1 MKKLLAMVLALV
13 MTLSLA
19 VSANA
24 AFKDDTKISDDYAEA
39 VAVLNGMGVFKGY
52 EDGSFKPEGNITR
65 AEVATIVYRIYTAD
79 VAKNDK
85 SGLYATYNKFSDM
98 AGAGWAQGYIGYC
111 ANASLVK
118 GYPDGTFK
126 PSGKV
131 TGYEVLAMILRAV
144 GYDKNNEFSGADWA
158 LHVAQTAQQLGILD
172 NVAKTTD
179 LNAPASRELVAELLF
194 QGIQKAQVTYTPAFG
209 YVTDKVIST
218 KTNSLGEKNFKLASA
233 VAADKWGRPATK
245 WTYNTGDKSTTF
257 VSKADV
263 SYTKAVAECD
273 VAHDLGLS
281 ADTAYTLI
289 VNGQPQT
296 TNYLVNLTDTVTKMG
311 AQGRLFEVYKD
322 AKTIVMIDTFL
333 AKVTYVADIT
343 YDAQGHVKTPATI
356 TLEVYD
362 GTNGT
367 GAQKAATYTT
377 LTLKDY
383 DNNYGYAKDEYVLV
397 NAYTNDPNSA
407 TISGKVFNNT
417 KQYAEIV
424 GKATSIEGAQSVIYW
439 NAQQHNVE
447 GTVYD
452 DAVKFYLD
460 QAAQKDAKYT
470 WYFDSYNNL
479 IGAVE
484 IAAANSYGVINSIW
498 WAGNATDG
506 SGVAKANVTYVD
518 GTTAQVDISEVT
530 YASANN
536 EVVTGTVT
544 HSTGTTTDKVMKA
557 DNKLFYVDSYIKTN
571 TDLDAYKLL
580 NGHLFRFTTKSN
592 GTLSAVEVSTYTTAS
607 ATAANLADYG
617 KLHNTETGLAVY
629 KNTQVYTN
637 LTNTLVVNANT
648 TFLVRSGAGTSASP
662 YTFKSITGF
671 TNIDNYNAAEV
682 DWVDLNG
689 DNVADYVYV
698 IGATTSSKVT
708 SLFYFDGQQ
717 GAYTLADGTWVVK
730 GYVDGV
736 AGEVKFANYAALQS
750 TLTVNSVAGEPK
762 TNTLYIVA
770 LEDGVV
776 KQGHAV
782 TTGETLDAEVVST
795 TVNGTPTTETYAL
808 SSAYESGKTYTVD
821 KVSGTIGDNFSDS
834 LYYDAD
840 GRQYYSVIA
849 DLTKV
854 VGTMGNPVDQDYY
867 FVYIN
872 NATGQ
877 SNRLCAQAYAYDKNA
892 AATNAVI
899 TATTVTNTVAAV
911 KGNTV
916 DSVKFAAQATA
927 GTGFTGTPDLTVS
940 NVKFERLFT
949 AANGATSW
957 VEMAANEVFV
967 ANVSYRATI
976 TIDVPSTMANAQ
988 LASTNVI
995 TYTAGGHTTTGVY
1008 NTVVTDVFSV
1018 Q

>member
-1 MKKLLAMVLALV
+1 MVLALV

-24 AFKDDTKISDDYAEA
+24 AFKDDKSISDDYAES

-65 AEVATIVYRIYTAD
+65 AEVATIIYRIYTAD

-158 LHVAQTAQQLGILD
+158 LHVAQTAQQLGVLD

-233 VAADKWGRPATK
+233 AAADKWGRPATK
-245 WTYNTGDKSTTF
+245 WTYTTGDKATTF
-257 VSKADV
+257 VEKPDLT
-263 SYTKAVAECD
+263 YTKAVTECD
-273 VAHDLGLS
+273 VAHDAGLKV
-281 ADTAYTLI
+281 DTAYTLI
-289 VNGQPQT
+289 VNGQT
-296 TNYLVNLTDTVTKMG
+296 ASTKYTVNLTDTKTTMG
-311 AQGRLFEVYKD
+311 AQGRLFEVYD
-322 AKTIVMIDTFL
+322 DTIVMIDTFL

-362 GTNGT
+362 SKT
-367 GAQKAATYTT
+367 APKTT
-377 LTLKDY
+377 ALTLKDY
-383 DNNYGYAKDEYVLV
+383 DNNYGYAKDEYVLI
-397 NAYTNDPNSA
+397 NAYTDATNSV
-407 TISGKVFNNT
+407 TVSGKVYNNN

-424 GKATSIEGAQSVIYW
+424 SKATSVDGAQSVIYW

-452 DAVKFYLD
+452 DAAKFYLD

-484 IAAANSYGVINSIW
+484 IAAATSYGVINSIW

-506 SGVAKANVTYVD
+506 SGVAKANVTYMD
-518 GTTAQVDISEVT
+518 GTTAQVDISKMT
-530 YASANN
+530 YVYTTPATPATPATKTVKS
-536 EVVTGTVT
+536 GDVT
-544 HSTGTTTDKVMKA
+544 HSTGINALVMKA
-557 DNKLFYVDSYIKTN
+557 DDQNKYFYVDTYINTN
-571 TDLDAYKLL
+571 KVADTNGIL
-580 NGHLFRFTTKSN
+580 NGHLFQFTTKSN
-592 GTLSAVEVSTYTTAS
+592 GTLDAVEVATG
-607 ATAANLADYG
+607 TAAKLYNLADV
-617 KLHNTETGLAVY
+617 AVS
-629 KNTQVYTN
+629 KNTQVYGGATG
-637 LTNTLVVNANT
+637 TLVVNSNT
-648 TFLVRSGAGTSASP
+648 VFLVRSGADTTANP

-671 TNIDNYNAAEV
+671 TNIDNYAKGEV
-682 DWVDLNG
+682 DYVDLNG

-698 IGATTSSKVT
+698 IAPTTTSKVT

-736 AGEVKFANYAALQS
+736 AGEVKFANFDALQN
-750 TLTVNSVAGEPK
+750 TLKISGQTGYPVN
-762 TNTLYIVA
+762 NTLYVVT

-776 KQGHAV
+776 KSGHIV
-782 TTGETLDAEVVST
+782 TDGEQLK
-795 TVNGTPTTETYAL
+795 GYANYPL
-808 SSAYESGKTYTVD
+808 SSAYNTYSDITINIVEGAAGTVANNYSD
-821 KVSGTIGDNFSDS
+821 RDTFADS
-834 LYYDAD
+834 LYHDYSANK
-840 GRQYYSVIA
+840 YYSVVT

-854 VGTMGNPVDQDYY
+854 VGTMGNPADQNYY
-867 FVYIN
+867 FVSIQN
-872 NATGQ
+872 NGQ
-877 SNRLCAQAYAYDKNA
+877 LNALALQAYAYDKVKSGVDVPNA
-892 AATNAVI
+892 ATVIGVALNANKSATVSLNANNDAKQGDVYS
-899 TATTVTNTVAAV
+899 VTLEQLRDNGYVAVGTFSGTVAYDGA
-911 KGNTV
+911 N
-916 DSVKFAAQATA
+916 SVTIDLNGVIGAGTYKVTA
-927 GTGFTGTPDLTVS
+927 GSYSSIMSF
-940 NVKFERLFT
+940 
-949 AANGATSW
+949 AN
-957 VEMAANEVFV
+957 
-967 ANVSYRATI
+967 
-976 TIDVPSTMANAQ
+976 
-988 LASTNVI
+988 
-995 TYTAGGHTTTGVY
+995 
-1008 NTVVTDVFSV
+1008 
-1018 Q
+1018 

>member
-24 AFKDDTKISDDYAEA
+24 AFKDDKSISDDYAEA

-65 AEVATIVYRIYTAD
+65 AEVATIIYRIYTAD

-98 AGAGWAQGYIGYC
+98 AGAGWAQGYLGYC

-158 LHVAQTAQQLGILD
+158 LHVAQTAQQLGVLD

-233 VAADKWGRPATK
+233 AAADKWGRPATK
-245 WTYNTGDKSTTF
+245 WTYNTGDKATTF
-257 VSKADV
+257 VEKPDLT
-263 SYTKAVAECD
+263 YTKAVTECD
-273 VAHDLGLS
+273 VAHDAGLK

-289 VNGQPQT
+289 VNGQT
-296 TNYLVNLTDTVTKMG
+296 ASTKYTVNLTDTKTKMG
-311 AQGRLFEVYKD
+311 AQGRLFEIYD
-322 AKTIVMIDTFL
+322 DTIVMIDTFL

-362 GTNGT
+362 SKT
-367 GAQKAATYTT
+367 APKTT
-377 LTLKDY
+377 ALTLKDY
-383 DNNYGYAKDEYVLV
+383 DANYGYAKDEYVLV
-397 NAYTNDPNSA
+397 NAYTDKAANSA
-407 TISGKVFNNT
+407 TVSGKVYNND

-518 GTTAQVDISEVT
+518 GTTAQVDLSEMT
-530 YASANN
+530 YFDDNASGIVSSKIAN
-536 EVVTGTVT
+536 GKVT
-544 HSTGTTTDKVMKA
+544 HSTGINNMVMKA
-557 DNKLFYVDSYIKTN
+557 DGNYFYVDSYINTN
-571 TDLDAYKLL
+571 TNADTNELL

-592 GTLSAVEVSTYTTAS
+592 GTLKAVEVATYPAG
-607 ATAANLADYG
+607 ANVADSG
-617 KLHNTETGLAVY
+617 KLHSVASLAVS
-629 KNTQVYTN
+629 KNTQVMSNGTY
-637 LTNTLVVNANT
+637 TLVVNSNT

-736 AGEVKFANYAALQS
+736 AGEVKFANYDALQK
-750 TLTVNSVAGEPK
+750 TLKINSQTGYPEN
-762 TNTLYIVA
+762 NTLYVVT
-770 LEDGVV
+770 LKDGVV
-776 KQGHAV
+776 QSGHAAV
-782 TTGETLDAEVVST
+782 DGEPL
-795 TVNGTPTTETYAL
+795 NGNNEYPL
-808 SSAYESGKTYTVD
+808 SSAYNTYSNITINFVEGAAGTVANNYSD
-821 KVSGTIGDNFSDS
+821 RDTFADS
-834 LYYDAD
+834 LYHDYSANK
-840 GRQYYSVIA
+840 YYSVVT

-854 VGTMGNPVDQDYY
+854 VGTMGNPADQNYY
-867 FVYIN
+867 FVSIQN
-872 NATGQ
+872 NGQ
-877 SNRLCAQAYAYDKNA
+877 LNALALQAYAYDKVKSGVDVPNA
-892 AATNAVI
+892 ATVIGVALNANKD
-899 TATTVTNTVAAV
+899 A
-911 KGNTV
+911 
-916 DSVKFAAQATA
+916 
-927 GTGFTGTPDLTVS
+927 TVS
-940 NVKFERLFT
+940 LNDKNDAKKGDVYSVTLEQLRDNGYVAVGTFSGT
-949 AANGATSW
+949 VVSDGATS
-957 VEMAANEVFV
+957 V
-967 ANVSYRATI
+967 
-976 TIDVPSTMANAQ
+976 TID
-988 LASTNVI
+988 LRGVI
-995 TYTAGGHTTTGVY
+995 GAGTYKVTAGSY
-1008 NTVVTDVFSV
+1008 SSIMSFAN
-1018 Q
+1018 

>member
-24 AFKDDTKISDDYAEA
+24 AFKDDKSISDDYAES

-52 EDGSFKPEGNITR
+52 EDGSFKPSGN
-65 AEVATIVYRIYTAD
+65 
-79 VAKNDK
+79 
-85 SGLYATYNKFSDM
+85 
-98 AGAGWAQGYIGYC
+98 
-111 ANASLVK
+111 
-118 GYPDGTFK
+118 
-126 PSGKV
+126 V

-158 LHVAQTAQQLGILD
+158 LHVAQTAQQLGVLD

-245 WTYNTGDKSTTF
+245 WTYTTGDKATTF
-257 VSKADV
+257 VEKPDLT
-263 SYTKAVAECD
+263 YTKAVAECD
-273 VAHDLGLS
+273 VAHDLDLS
-281 ADTAYTLI
+281 ADTAYALI
-289 VNGQPQT
+289 VNGQT
-296 TNYLVNLTDTVTKMG
+296 ASTKYTVNLTDTKTKMG

-362 GTNGT
+362 AKNASTP
-367 GAQKAATYTT
+367 

-383 DNNYGYAKDEYVLV
+383 DDNYGYAKDEYVLV
-397 NAYTNDPNSA
+397 NAYTDKATNSA
-407 TISGKVFNNT
+407 TVSGKVLNT
-417 KQYAEIV
+417 ADQYAEIV
-424 GKATSIEGAQSVIYW
+424 SKATSVDGAQSVIYW

-452 DAVKFYLD
+452 DAAKFYLD

-484 IAAANSYGVINSIW
+484 IAAATSYGVINSIW

-506 SGVAKANVTYVD
+506 SGVAKANVTYMD
-518 GTTAQVDISEVT
+518 GTTAQVDISKMT
-530 YASANN
+530 YVYTTPATPATKTVKS
-536 EVVTGTVT
+536 GDVT
-544 HSTGTTTDKVMKA
+544 HSTGINALVMKA
-557 DNKLFYVDSYIKTN
+557 DDQNKYFYVDTYINTN
-571 TDLDAYKLL
+571 KVADTNGIL
-580 NGHLFRFTTKSN
+580 NGHLFQFTTKSN
-592 GTLSAVEVSTYTTAS
+592 GTLDAVEVATG
-607 ATAANLADYG
+607 TAAKLYNLADV
-617 KLHNTETGLAVY
+617 AVS
-629 KNTQVYTN
+629 KNTQVYGGATG
-637 LTNTLVVNANT
+637 TLVVNSNT
-648 TFLVRSGAGTSASP
+648 VFLVRSGADTTANP

-671 TNIDNYNAAEV
+671 TNIDNYAKGEV
-682 DWVDLNG
+682 DYVDLNG

-698 IGATTSSKVT
+698 IAPTTTSKVT

-736 AGEVKFANYAALQS
+736 AGEVKFANYDALQN
-750 TLTVNSVAGEPK
+750 TLKISGQTGYPVN
-762 TNTLYIVA
+762 NTLYVVT

-776 KQGHAV
+776 KSGHIV
-782 TTGETLDAEVVST
+782 TDGEQLTG
-795 TVNGTPTTETYAL
+795 YANYPL
-808 SSAYESGKTYTVD
+808 SSAYNTYSNITINIVEGD
-821 KVSGTIGDNFSDS
+821 AGTAEKNYSDRDTFADS
-834 LYYDAD
+834 LYHDYSAKK
-840 GRQYYSVIA
+840 YYSVVA

-854 VGTMGNPVDQDYY
+854 VGTMGNPADQHYY
-867 FVYIN
+867 FVSIQN
-872 NATGQ
+872 NGQ
-877 SNRLCAQAYAYDKNA
+877 LNALALQAYAYDKVKSGVDVPNA
-892 AATNAVI
+892 ATVIGVALNANKDATVSLNDKNDAKKGDVYSV
-899 TATTVTNTVAAV
+899 TLEQLRDNGYVTVGTFS
-911 KGNTV
+911 GTV
-916 DSVKFAAQATA
+916 DS
-927 GTGFTGTPDLTVS
+927 D
-940 NVKFERLFT
+940 
-949 AANGATSW
+949 GATS
-957 VEMAANEVFV
+957 V
-967 ANVSYRATI
+967 TI
-976 TIDVPSTMANAQ
+976 N
-988 LASTNVI
+988 LRGVI
-995 TYTAGGHTTTGVY
+995 GAGTYKVTAGSY
-1008 NTVVTDVFSV
+1008 SSIMSFAN
-1018 Q
+1018 